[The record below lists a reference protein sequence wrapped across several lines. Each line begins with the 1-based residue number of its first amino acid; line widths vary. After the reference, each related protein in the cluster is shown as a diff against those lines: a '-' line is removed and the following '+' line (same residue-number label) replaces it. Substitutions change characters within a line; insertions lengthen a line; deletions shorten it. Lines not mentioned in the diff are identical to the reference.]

1 MMIAFQK
8 NFPPLQIFMLM
19 KAFLHAIENMLLLVG
34 IPKFLPSFPGMLLEK
49 EVSNLKKLITNA
61 NYSSA
66 VAVFGGSKVST
77 KIKVIEYYL
86 KKFGKVIIGGAMA
99 NTFLSSKKIEYW
111 CFSL

>member
-1 MMIAFQK
+1 MS
-8 NFPPLQIFMLM
+8 M
-19 KAFLHAIENMLLLVG
+19 KAFSTCHRKHASIVG

-49 EVSNLKKLITNA
+49 EVSNLKKLITTA

-86 KKFGKVIIGGAMA
+86 KKFG
-99 NTFLSSKKIEYW
+99 
-111 CFSL
+111 